1 MELQL
6 VGCSHQTSSVSERER
21 LAFSRAQVEA
31 ALQQW
36 RSCFPEVEAVLLSTC
51 NRVELYT
58 AAESTEAMPS
68 LQSAVGFLTSF
79 HGLQEGVFL
88 ERFFRHQSQQAMIHL
103 FEVACS
109 LDSAIIGDAQIL
121 AQVKEA
127 YELACKM
134 GCARQ
139 MLHGVFQAAFRVA
152 RRVAHETE
160 LHQHRVSVPSVA
172 VAEVVANVFEVLTDK
187 VVLVLGAGE
196 MARESL
202 QYLTQGRTVP
212 HLIVVNRS
220 FDAAE
225 KLANQFSGQALPWE
239 QLDACLGQAD
249 LIISATAS
257 PRTIIDF
264 SRFQR
269 IVSSGRP
276 RTLCILDL
284 AVPRDFEAR
293 IGELPDVL
301 LYCVDDLKR
310 FCEANE
316 SRRKNERPVACRIV
330 AEEVQKLL
338 ADLHFRQAGAV
349 VERLRA
355 QADLVKSGELSRLLH
370 KVHSL
375 DARAQKE
382 IHCAF
387 DRLVNKLLHP
397 PLASL
402 RQEAQ
407 HGAAGGL
414 AEALSRLFRL

>member
-21 LAFSRAQVEA
+21 LAFSRAQVET

-36 RSCFPEVEAVLLSTC
+36 RCCFPEVEAVLLSTC

-58 AAESTEAMPS
+58 ATEFPGAMPS
-68 LQSAVGFLTSF
+68 LQSAVGFLTTF
-79 HGLQEGVFL
+79 HGLRDGVFL
-88 ERFFRHQSQQAMIHL
+88 ERFSRCHGEHAMVHL

-121 AQVKEA
+121 SQVKEA
-127 YELACKM
+127 YELACST
-134 GCARQ
+134 GCARPL
-139 MLHGVFQAAFRVA
+139 LHSVFQAAFRVA

-187 VVLVLGAGE
+187 VVLVIGAGE
-196 MARESL
+196 MAQESL
-202 QYLTQGRTVP
+202 RYLTQGRSVP
-212 HLIVVNRS
+212 QLMVANRNPE
-220 FDAAE
+220 AAE
-225 KLANQFSGQALPWE
+225 RVAAQFAGRALPWE
-239 QLDACLGQAD
+239 ELDACLVQAD

-257 PRTIIDF
+257 AEPIVDF
-264 SRFQR
+264 PRFQQILSR
-269 IVSSGRP
+269 GRP
-276 RTLCILDL
+276 RTVCILDL

-316 SRRKNERPVACRIV
+316 GRRRKARPAACQIV
-330 AEEVQKLL
+330 AEEAAKLQ
-338 ADLHFRQAGAV
+338 ADLHFRQAGAI

-355 QADLVKSGELSRLLH
+355 QANLVKSGELSRLLH
-370 KVHSL
+370 KIQSL
-375 DARAQKE
+375 DAHAQKE
-382 IHCAF
+382 IHCSF

-402 RQEAQ
+402 RQEAR